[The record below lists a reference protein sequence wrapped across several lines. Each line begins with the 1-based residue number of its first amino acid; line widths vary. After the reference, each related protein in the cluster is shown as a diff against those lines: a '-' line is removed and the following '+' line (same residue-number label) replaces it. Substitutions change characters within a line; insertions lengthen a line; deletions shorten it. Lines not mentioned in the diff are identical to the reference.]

1 MPLLAPSVIGLV
13 LWASIHPADQWS
25 PADDAEWLA
34 KQRPARVAESVAP
47 GQPAA
52 PLGLAE
58 APPDVRIA
66 RGELSRHVGRSVRL
80 KMVSGADR
88 LGTIEDVSEGQLQL
102 RARLHGGYA
111 GYRIALD
118 QIQYALPVE

>member
-1 MPLLAPSVIGLV
+1 MSLLVSGLAGLV
-13 LWASIHPADQWS
+13 LWAATHPADQWS

-34 KQRPARVAESVAP
+34 KQRSAAVA
-47 GQPAA
+47 AA
-52 PLGLAE
+52 SSGPQATTPRGLAE
-58 APPDVRIA
+58 APPDPRIA
-66 RGELSRHVGRSVRL
+66 RKDLARHVGRNVRL

-88 LGTIEDVSEGQLQL
+88 LGTIEAVSEGQLQL